1 MKTQNIILLILV
13 LLFSNCKKEEPK
25 PKDCTDNTFC
35 VLSKMP
41 LISQSSMALP
51 GIIRKLS
58 GKKVYMDT
66 GWCAPTS
73 VTMGIAGLVRE
84 TSNRVKFNN
93 NFDQFRNFSKKN
105 TIFTRTKQY
114 GPSIYKVGEDMG
126 TMWEAGGTYSH
137 LKSLAIMNY
146 EKKID
151 ARGYHKGFR
160 SMSVRTW
167 NPTTNQDIIDIF
179 QQRKPFMAVSFGTY
193 KPGEKASDPWQREGG
208 HALVINGYED
218 GYLKIYDPWGKIYN
232 VNLVKRTDKVLK
244 NRTEVRHV
252 SGSWGF
258 VHSYSGRKTKVVFD
272 GYDYL
277 YVHK

>member
-1 MKTQNIILLILV
+1 MKTKNIILLILV
-13 LLFSNCKKEEPK
+13 LLFSNCKKEKPK

-41 LISQSSMALP
+41 LISQSSMGLP

-73 VTMGIAGLVRE
+73 VAMGMAGLVRE
-84 TSNRVKFNN
+84 TGNSVKFNN
-93 NFDQFRNFSKKN
+93 KFDQFRNFSKKY
-105 TIFTRTKQY
+105 TIYTRTKQY
-114 GPSIYKVGEDMG
+114 GHSIYKVGEDMG
-126 TMWEAGGTYSH
+126 SMWEDGGTYNH
-137 LKSLAIMNY
+137 LKSRAIAGY
-146 EKKID
+146 ESKIV
-151 ARGYHKGFR
+151 AKGYTKGFK
-160 SMSVRTW
+160 SMSVGKW
-167 NPTTNQDIIDIF
+167 SPTTNQDIIDIF

-193 KPGEKASDPWQREGG
+193 KPGEKSSDPWKRNGG

-218 GYLKIYDPWGKIYN
+218 GYIKIYDPWGKIYN
-232 VNLVKRTDKVLK
+232 VNLVKRTDKALK

-252 SGSWGF
+252 SGSSVF
-258 VHSYSGRKTKVVFD
+258 VKSNSGSKSKVMFD